1 MGLEVAPLAA
11 RQVGPP
17 GEPVTLDFQD
27 LDLPFVFSAL
37 AQAAGLS
44 LIYHDL
50 PSKPVTLRTAP
61 PGVPRSEIPELIRA
75 LAAANG
81 VAVIEEGGFLRLV
94 GGGDVEDDPR
104 QLYIYRLRHA
114 RAAILGATLQ
124 TLFGGGG
131 GFVGGGAVVRP
142 PLSQQLRDLQT
153 APTATVAQQGPQ
165 GIIITGGEGFQGNV
179 LIVPDEVTNSL
190 LVRATPGD
198 WSIVQQAVGALDLRP
213 LQVVIEVVIA
223 EVSHMDGL
231 DFGVSFQ
238 ALRET
243 TGGWVAADLPPRTTM
258 PDDAFSIEVA
268 RFGSIHVQAALE
280 ALATTGDVR
289 ILARPVIL
297 AQNNQQARILVGT
310 QQPFVQFSQVLPGD
324 PTGTPFQT
332 VQYRDVGTVLS
343 ILPTINEDGYVN
355 LAVAQEVSSATAET
369 QFGAPVISTRE
380 AETQLLARN
389 GQTVVLGGL
398 VDQQVDRI
406 HQGIPFLKDI
416 PILGLLFGSVRE
428 RVGNSELFLFLT
440 PYIVATDED
449 ADLLRERIEEQRDL
463 IAPYL
468 PDSTITPPVPLIGPP
483 IIIPPPAPPPP
494 DTTVT
499 PPAGGAEV
507 V

>member
-1 MGLEVAPLAA
+1 
-11 RQVGPP
+11 VGPP
-17 GEPVTLDFQD
+17 GAPVTLDFQD
-27 LDLPFVFSAL
+27 LDLAFVFSAL
-37 AQAAGLS
+37 AQAAGLN

-61 PGVPRSEIPELIRA
+61 PGIPRSEIPDLIRA
-75 LAAANG
+75 LAVANR
-81 VAVIEEGGFLRLV
+81 VAVIEEGAFIRLM
-94 GGGDVEDDPR
+94 GAGDIDDDPR

-114 RAAILGATLQ
+114 RAATLATTLQ

-131 GFVGGGAVVRP
+131 GGFGAPASVRP
-142 PLSQQLRDLQT
+142 PLSQQLREMQT
-153 APTATVAQQGPQ
+153 APGVPQPTPQ
-165 GIIITGGEGFQGNV
+165 GFVITGGPGFTGNV

-223 EVSHMDGL
+223 EVRHTDGL

-243 TGGWVAADLPPRTTM
+243 AGGWGVVDLPPRTTM
-258 PDDAFSIEVA
+258 PDDAFSVEVA
-268 RFGSIHVQAALE
+268 RFGSVHVQAALA

-310 QQPFVQFSQVLPGD
+310 QQPFVQFSQVIPGD

-398 VDQQVDRI
+398 VDQQVDRV

-428 RVGNSELFLFLT
+428 RIGNSELFLFLT

-449 ADLLRERIEEQRDL
+449 ADLFRERIEEQREL
-463 IAPYL
+463 IAPFL
-468 PDSTITPPVPLIGPP
+468 PDSTLTPPVPAPGLPIVVPP
-483 IIIPPPAPPPP
+483 PPPP
-494 DTTVT
+494 DTTS
-499 PPAGGAEV
+499 GGPEGA
-507 V
+507 